1 MDAVLEGVRRRA
13 DADADTLAVLLIGS
27 RSAGVERPDS
37 DYDLIWVLRDA
48 ALDAKVGRGDER
60 HVKAEGLDILYTSI
74 RQLAK
79 NADEP
84 SWYTRALLSARV
96 LLDKTGEVADVLT
109 RVRTTAEARA
119 RAQIDESY
127 DSYLNGFVRSLK
139 AWKRGDEL
147 GGRLHASESM
157 AWLVRTLCGLVGH
170 WPPYHDELASVL
182 PELERAIGLAFA
194 GDLAHIV
201 ATGDPTRQQQ
211 LERRVETLMSSRG
224 VPHQWGTDLEPLQE
238 WRLG

>member
-147 GGRLHASESM
+147 
-157 AWLVRTLCGLVGH
+157 
-170 WPPYHDELASVL
+170 ASVL